1 MISAWDVSG
10 AHLEMVG
17 LKAKCISKREK
28 LIWLAK
34 KRDNKNCEEDG
45 FGGNDFLLYG
55 FLQFKWT
62 IQQVVGT
69 R

>member
-34 KRDNKNCEEDG
+34 SEIIKIVRRMVLVAMIFCCNCSSR
-45 FGGNDFLLYG
+45 NAYKTL
-55 FLQFKWT
+55 
-62 IQQVVGT
+62 VAS
-69 R
+69 